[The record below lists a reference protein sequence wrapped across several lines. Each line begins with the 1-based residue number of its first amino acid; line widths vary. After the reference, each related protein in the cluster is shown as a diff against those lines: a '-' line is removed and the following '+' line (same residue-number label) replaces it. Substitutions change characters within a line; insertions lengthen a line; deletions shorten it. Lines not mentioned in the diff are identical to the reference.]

1 MGRRCAFLRLGG
13 CNLSCRW
20 CDTPYT
26 WDWAGTSDTGIAYDP
41 KTELHRLGVST
52 VLERLLAFEVGLVVI
67 SGGEPLNQQGRL
79 VPLVEALEEH
89 GVEVEIETNGTRIP
103 DPRLTAAGVR
113 FNVSPKLSHAG
124 DPVAK
129 RIVPAALASLAAMQS
144 STFKFVCRDSAD
156 LDEVSGVVAAAG
168 ITSVWVMPEG
178 QNSTDIDRHIRQL
191 ADEVVDRG
199 WNITTRLHT
208 LIWGQKRGV

>member
-1 MGRRCAFLRLGG
+1 MRLGG
-13 CNLSCRW
+13 CNLSCNW

-26 WDWAGTSDTGIAYDP
+26 WDWEGSSDTGIAFDP
-41 KTELHRLGVST
+41 KTELHRLPVST

-67 SGGEPLNQQGRL
+67 SGGEPLNQQNRL
-79 VPLVEALEEH
+79 VPLVEALTGH
-89 GVEVEIETNGTRIP
+89 GVEIEIETNGTRVP
-103 DPRLTAAGVR
+103 DPRLIAAGVR

-124 DPVAK
+124 DPAAK
-129 RIVPAALASLAAMQS
+129 RIVPAALERLAAMPT

-156 LDEVSGVVAAAG
+156 LDEVAGVVAAAG

-178 QNSTDIDRHIRQL
+178 QNSADIDRHIRQL

-208 LIWGQKRGV
+208 LVWGHKRGV